1 MVTQEDDGVQS
12 DKMDTVQRRWGATL
26 DIQGPGGESGDD
38 SPKATNTFLFVSWY
52 TNYSPALHVTYGP
65 TQSLCTL

>member
-38 SPKATNTFLFVSWY
+38 SPKATNTFFCLF
-52 TNYSPALHVTYGP
+52 HG
-65 TQSLCTL
+65 TLTILQPCM